1 MEGRQ
6 QGKREEEGD
15 GKGQMVCV
23 CVRTHVWLAWVVV
36 GICWQQASAARLMD
50 VKFGFVSDMTQIIA
64 L

>member
-1 MEGRQ
+1 MSQDRTEVRQ
-6 QGKREEEGD
+6 EEGAWR
-15 GKGQMVCV
+15 GGNKASEKK
-23 CVRTHVWLAWVVV
+23 RVWLAWVVV